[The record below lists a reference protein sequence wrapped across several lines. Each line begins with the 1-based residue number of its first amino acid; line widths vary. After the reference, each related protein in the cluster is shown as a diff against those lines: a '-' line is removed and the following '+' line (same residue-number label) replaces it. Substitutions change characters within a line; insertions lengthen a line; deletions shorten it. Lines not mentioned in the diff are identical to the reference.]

1 MQGQTNV
8 VIALTANPLD
18 GLDLVQGQKHGPMRN
33 QPSAPR
39 RAGEQHGAMRLGL
52 VLGLAGMAFL
62 VPDIAARPVLMI
74 AQLSELFCPAVCFP
88 ARKAQRLRRVSVA
101 DGDVAGE

>member
-39 RAGEQHGAMRLGL
+39 RCL
-52 VLGLAGMAFL
+52 LAATSVGHLEERRDWAESE
-62 VPDIAARPVLMI
+62 IAALRV
-74 AQLSELFCPAVCFP
+74 AVM
-88 ARKAQRLRRVSVA
+88 
-101 DGDVAGE
+101 GE